1 MLFSSNFHFKL
12 SRLYFLLKIVSQSAI
27 QLLKPPLHLRKS
39 RPWRANLPRW
49 LNLADYATLPPSPD
63 SPWPFI
69 PYPRNPACA
78 AARGN
83 RHAMPP
89 TPLLPSC
96 EFRGTWRYLFRWK
109 IHPVCTGCFWKTTT
123 RAALRLLGFRVHTV
137 IVFLLLW
144 FLTLPLTCR
153 PHTRNFDKTFHF
165 WTGRAFMLQIRA
177 ITMNR
182 THYKT

>member
-12 SRLYFLLKIVSQSAI
+12 SKLYFLLKIEISQI
-27 QLLKPPLHLRKS
+27 TLHLHVRKS
-39 RPWRANLPRW
+39 RSWRANLPRW

-144 FLTLPLTCR
+144 FLTIPLAVR
-153 PHTRNFDKTFHF
+153 PHTGNFKKTFHF
-165 WTGRAFMLQIRA
+165 WTRRAYMLQIRGRPY
-177 ITMNR
+177 ITSR
-182 THYKT
+182 